1 MAKKKKLTKAERKE
15 ARLRQRLLSLSR
27 QGWGRNDENADRE
40 DQIWRQEMKRIP
52 LCHDFIWQHK
62 CLTCR
67 FLFAQVCQFRRVP

>member
-40 DQIWRQEMKRIP
+40 DQI
-52 LCHDFIWQHK
+52 
-62 CLTCR
+62 
-67 FLFAQVCQFRRVP
+67 